1 MKKTLLIVALV
12 LAITTSIIAGTMAY
26 YTITLDELVEGD
38 VVAKEFILE
47 GEMTSEH
54 EAKVKIAPGESETW
68 TFKIKNFENEDVV
81 TETDM
86 DVTIEL
92 ALSGG
97 YTIDNNKQAPLIL
110 KLNGEEYSSAEK
122 YLTHF
127 TAGDAATKTFTVTVE
142 WPWGTANDDIEFAGQ
157 DLGTLS
163 VSVTG
168 TQSQTTTP

>member
-26 YTITLDELVEGD
+26 YTITLDELVEGE

-47 GEMTSEH
+47 HGDNTFDEDMR
-54 EAKVKIAPGESETW
+54 IAPGESQKW
-68 TFKIKNFENEDVV
+68 TFNIKNFEGDDV

-86 DVTIEL
+86 DVTIDV
-92 ALSGG
+92 
-97 YTIDNNKQAPLIL
+97 TTPNTNAPLKISVTL
-110 KLNGEEYSSAEK
+110 DGKGISSGEKIDKLFKANVPE
-122 YLTHF
+122 
-127 TAGDAATKTFTVTVE
+127 TKTFTVTVE

>member
-26 YTITLDELVEGD
+26 YTITLDELVEGE

-47 GEMTSEH
+47 GEDTSEH
-54 EAKVKIAPGESETW
+54 EESVKIAPGESETW
-68 TFKIKNFENEDVV
+68 TFEIKNFENEEVV

-92 ALSGG
+92 ALSDGF
-97 YTIDNNKQAPLIL
+97 TNKAGEKAPLTI
-110 KLNGEEYSSAEK
+110 KFNDEAYSSAKEFSKLFEAGEK
-122 YLTHF
+122 
-127 TAGDAATKTFTVTVE
+127 ATKPFTVTVE
-142 WPWGTANDDIEFAGQ
+142 WPWGDENSDDIDFAGQ

-163 VSVTG
+163 VKVTG
-168 TQSQTTTP
+168 TQTNPNP

>member
-1 MKKTLLIVALV
+1 
-12 LAITTSIIAGTMAY
+12 
-26 YTITLDELVEGD
+26 
-38 VVAKEFILE
+38 
-47 GEMTSEH
+47 
-54 EAKVKIAPGESETW
+54 
-68 TFKIKNFENEDVV
+68 
-81 TETDM
+81 M

-92 ALSGG
+92 ALSDGFTNEEG
-97 YTIDNNKQAPLIL
+97 DKAPLTI

-168 TQSQTTTP
+168 TQSETP